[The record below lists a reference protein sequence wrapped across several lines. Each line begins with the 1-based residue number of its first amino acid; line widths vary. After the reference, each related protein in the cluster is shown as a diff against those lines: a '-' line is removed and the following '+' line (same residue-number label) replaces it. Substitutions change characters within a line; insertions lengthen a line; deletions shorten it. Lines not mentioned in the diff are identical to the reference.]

1 MTPLPA
7 AMIGVPAAQAQ
18 STPVCI
24 LGICR
29 MGWRRTPKPEV
40 MRTSSP
46 RTGRRIRN
54 LREVLPCSS

>member
-1 MTPLPA
+1 
-7 AMIGVPAAQAQ
+7 MIGVPVAQAQ

-24 LGICR
+24 FGTCR